1 MQAIT
6 WVGELPLAGGGKQL
20 ISRGKQEARGKHV
33 SNGSWKIKAEDSKDK
48 TAGWQNSLRDKSM
61 LGKNTYYFSN
71 CDYHLL
77 GDSVCALLIR
87 NRDMELKRK

>member
-20 ISRGKQEARGKHV
+20 ICRGKQEARGKHI

-61 LGKNTYYFSN
+61 LKKNMYFAN
-71 CDYHLL
+71 CDYYLL
-77 GDSVCALLIR
+77 GDSACPFFIR
-87 NRDMELKRK
+87 NRDMELKTK